1 MGFIHIRSVS
11 NLMIS
16 VCLTLFL
23 PSLVMFRCG
32 QSSYIGM
39 RVVHLYLCHTTGIL
53 LFSIRTMYLEI
64 EKRKKKNYVNV
75 FMKAKMGFEIQ
86 KC

>member
-1 MGFIHIRSVS
+1 
-11 NLMIS
+11 
-16 VCLTLFL
+16 
-23 PSLVMFRCG
+23 
-32 QSSYIGM
+32 
-39 RVVHLYLCHTTGIL
+39 
-53 LFSIRTMYLEI
+53 MYLEI